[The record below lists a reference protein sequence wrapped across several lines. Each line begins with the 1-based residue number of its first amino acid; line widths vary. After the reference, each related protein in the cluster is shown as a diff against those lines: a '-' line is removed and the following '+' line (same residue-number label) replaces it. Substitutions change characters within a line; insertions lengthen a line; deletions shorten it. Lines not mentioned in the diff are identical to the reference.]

1 VNEFQKARLER
12 LLETLPA
19 ERLDEV
25 LAYIEFLMQRHGAK
39 DPGAGSPLQAIAEK
53 VEGTLRA
60 AKMPGVAIKGTMDV
74 MGTAGRIMD
83 GLVAAGKAAAAEVRK
98 AAHEGVASREP
109 GAVPS
114 GAREAG
120 KAGEEAKGE
129 APKEPAPDPSA

>member
-1 VNEFQKARLER
+1 MNEFQKARLER

-60 AKMPGVAIKGTMDV
+60 AKMPGAAIKGTMNV

-83 GLVAAGKAAAAEVRK
+83 GLVAAGKAAAAEVSK
-98 AAHEGVASREP
+98 AAE
-109 GAVPS
+109 
-114 GAREAG
+114 EA
-120 KAGEEAKGE
+120 KAGESKDEPPKE
-129 APKEPAPDPSA
+129 APPDSSA